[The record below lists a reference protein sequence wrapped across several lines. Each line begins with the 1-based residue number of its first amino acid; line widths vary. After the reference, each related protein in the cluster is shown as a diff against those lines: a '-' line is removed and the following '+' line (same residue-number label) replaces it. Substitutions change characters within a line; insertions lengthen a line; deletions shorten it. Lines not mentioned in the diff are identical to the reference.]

1 MRTEELI
8 GALVADHAPSR
19 LRFARIFAL
28 SLAAA
33 AVVAALAFFAFIGV
47 RSDFGSAAQ
56 SLRFLTKFA
65 VTLSLLAAG
74 AGLLRRLATPG
85 ADLRYWRFA
94 PLLALLVLAVA
105 VVLELFAAPASSWSA
120 RLVGLN
126 ARACLAVI
134 PLLAIGP
141 LAILLLALRRGAPS
155 RPALAGAVAGL
166 VAGALAATFYATH
179 CQDDSPLFVAVWY
192 SLAIGFVTL
201 AGSALGS
208 RLLRW

>member
-8 GALVADHAPSR
+8 GALVADHSPSR
-19 LRFARIFAL
+19 FRFARIFAL

-33 AVVAALAFFAFIGV
+33 AIVGAIALFAFIGV
-47 RSDFGSAAQ
+47 RSDLGSAVQ
-56 SLRFLTKFA
+56 SLRFLAKFA
-65 VTLSLLAAG
+65 VTLGLFVAG
-74 AGLLRRLATPG
+74 VGLLRRLATPG
-85 ADLRYWRFA
+85 APVGYWRFA
-94 PLLALLVLAVA
+94 PLLALLVLVVA
-105 VVLELFAAPASSWSA
+105 VVLELFAAPAGSWGA

-126 ARACLAVI
+126 ARACLLLI
-134 PLLAIGP
+134 PLIAIGP

-166 VAGALAATFYATH
+166 VAGALAASFYATH

-192 SLAIGFVTL
+192 SLAIGVVAL